1 MVGYDDNNDDEYRYD
16 VAIIGS
22 GIVGLFI
29 SYMLIKMKEVKR
41 LKILCIDK
49 ERSVALHA
57 SSRNSGVI
65 HSGIHAKP
73 GTLKAKLCVNGN
85 RMMYTILDTLLIPYR
100 RCGML
105 IVCADDNISA
115 LEELQRRGYANGV
128 GTMRLVYGDEIRRIE
143 RYAKTDIGLLVESAG
158 VTDPI
163 TLAYRLYE
171 HSRASGVEFMLKS
184 TVIGIDEVVDGYRI
198 EMVERG
204 EDSMY
209 NVKRKVTAGIVVNSA
224 GIHADDIAR
233 MVGLKYT
240 IYPCIGEYYI
250 IRSKPY
256 IVNSLIYPAPTFDH
270 RGIGIHLTKRLDGT
284 IAVGPNAIYIDGKD
298 EDSDEVKG
306 KVNKSIDEF
315 YSKASEM
322 VEGISKED
330 LEYGYYGIRARL
342 AGYGSRE
349 EPDFVIEEHP
359 TKFIHLI
366 GIESPGFTASPAIAE
381 YVVNMVRD
389 RL

>member
-1 MVGYDDNNDDEYRYD
+1 MTGYDDGHRYD
-16 VAIIGS
+16 VAVIGS

-29 SYMLIKMKEVKR
+29 SYTLAKMEGNR

-49 ERSVALHA
+49 ECSVALHA

-73 GTLKAKLCVNGN
+73 GTLKARLCVNGN
-85 RMMYTILDTLLIPYR
+85 RMMYTILDRLSIPYR

-105 IVCADDNISA
+105 IVCTDDSMGA

-128 GTMRLVYGDEIRRIE
+128 GAMRLLHSDEIRRIE
-143 RYAKTDIGLLVESAG
+143 RYVKADTGLLVESAG
-158 VTDPI
+158 VTDPKA
-163 TLAYRLYE
+163 LAYRLYE
-171 HSRASGVEFMLKS
+171 YSRASGVEFMLKS
-184 TVIGIDEVVDGYRI
+184 TVVDIGEVVDGYRI
-198 EMVERG
+198 EIVERDTDPM
-204 EDSMY
+204 EHD
-209 NVKRKVTAGIVVNSA
+209 VKRRVTAGIVINSA
-224 GIHADDIAR
+224 GIHADDIAK
-233 MVGLKYT
+233 MLGLKYT

-250 IRSKPY
+250 IRNKPY
-256 IVNSLIYPAPTFDH
+256 IVNSLVYPTPTFDY
-270 RGIGIHLTKRLDGT
+270 RGIGVHLTKRLDGT
-284 IAVGPNAIYIDGKD
+284 IAVGPNAIYIDEKD
-298 EDSDEVKG
+298 EDGDKVKG

-315 YSKASEM
+315 YNKASEI
-322 VEGISKED
+322 VEGINRED

-342 AGYGSRE
+342 AGYGSRD
-349 EPDFVIEEHP
+349 EPDFVIEEYP

-381 YVVNMVRD
+381 YVVNMIRD